1 MIEMKHCHPCHCN
14 VILCIDY
21 DRTSCLQ
28 QGRTFPG
35 GVHFIVY
42 WCACSEFLGQIEKC
56 YHFPNQG
63 SGAHTVR
70 LSGFSPPFFWGRLM
84 DWAWYVFGIG
94 AHTVPEHRV
103 LRLDLVITPFS
114 WPPLPSPCFFSASLC
129 YVVQ

>member
-1 MIEMKHCHPCHCN
+1 MYQ
-14 VILCIDY
+14 L

-42 WCACSEFLGQIEKC
+42 WCACAEFLGQIEKC

-70 LSGFSPPFFWGRLM
+70 LSGFSPPFFLGSLDGLGVVRFW
-84 DWAWYVFGIG
+84 DWC
-94 AHTVPEHRV
+94 AHRP
-103 LRLDLVITPFS
+103 
-114 WPPLPSPCFFSASLC
+114 
-129 YVVQ
+129 